1 MLGDFDYFCPK
12 SLNEAVDLLQKPG
25 AKVFAGGTDLI
36 VSMRNGIMHPLLLV
50 DIKKVEKLRITSAE
64 QGELHIGAAVTVN
77 ELLESQEVRE
87 QFPILVEAAA
97 SLASY
102 QVRNRATV
110 IGNLCNASP
119 AADMAPALLVL
130 NAKLEIFSRTGTRE
144 IPLGQLFTG
153 VKRTS
158 LSEGEIVTQLKVP
171 LEKGSGKYLKKS
183 RLKGHDLS
191 AVGVA
196 GFFNGSE
203 MRLAIGACA
212 PTPVLCSFSPSN
224 MSYDEILETAIQK
237 VREITKPIADI
248 RAGREYRIA
257 IIEVYVERVLSS
269 ILRQEGE
276 MLL

>member
-212 PTPVLCSFSPSN
+212 PTPVLCSSSN
-224 MSYDEILETAIQK
+224 MSYGEILETAIQK